1 MLRVV
6 ANLKYFGHVRWFLWG
21 GVIFLMIWVLLV
33 EWHRVNEE
41 AERTQVK
48 LLAQT
53 MNRSASSLRQKWELE
68 NKPSHSQTNSIN
80 YSFTHKGWPI
90 IIRNDHIDCAEMWD
104 LLSSRQRPVDYISLV
119 DKKNVRS
126 ERYNSCYFQIT
137 DGKWLA
143 LFYENETIHTNSFLT
158 LSEWR

>member
-1 MLRVV
+1 MLRAV
-6 ANLKYFGHVRWFLWG
+6 ANLKYFAHVRWFVWS
-21 GVIFLMIWVLLV
+21 GVIFLMLWALLV

-48 LLAQT
+48 LLAQS
-53 MNRSASSLRQKWELE
+53 MSRSASSLRQKWELE
-68 NKPSHSQTNSIN
+68 NKPSYSKTNGID

-90 IIRNDHIDCAEMWD
+90 IIQDDHVDCAQMWD
-104 LLSSRQRPVDYISLV
+104 LLSSRQSPVDYISLI

-158 LSEWR
+158 LSE